1 MKFSCFKNKEIP
13 KENDLIVIDLYMIL
27 DYLEDYNKEIENLS
41 CDKFNSIYTLNN
53 EQVKM
58 KSEFYPLLF
67 MITLMLYTLNTSLLM
82 NFNPHWLGYI
92 FTLSGLSC
100 VIFGFLNHQRGIVSK
115 LLKSVKSKKDT
126 LAILLNNDQFIKS
139 FFVTINKEFEAIKKE
154 LTFNKEIEDIENLRN
169 QNVKKLKNSFFIKDN
184 LHTDNIKNI
193 YELLKCIKIYDEQA
207 NVMLKTQNLNKQLED
222 IIY

>member
-27 DYLEDYNKEIENLS
+27 DYLEDYNKKIENLS
-41 CDKFNSIYTLNN
+41 CDNFNSIYTLNN

-82 NFNPHWLGYI
+82 NFNPHWLGYT

-184 LHTDNIKNI
+184 LHRDNIKNI